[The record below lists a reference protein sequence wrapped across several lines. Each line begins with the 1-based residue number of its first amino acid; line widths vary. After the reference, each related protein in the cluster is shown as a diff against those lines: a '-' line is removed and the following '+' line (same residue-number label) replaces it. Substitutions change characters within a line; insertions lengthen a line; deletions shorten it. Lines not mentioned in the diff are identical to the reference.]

1 MKIKNIKITE
11 SIKFSINEIF
21 KEKSNQWIFQIW
33 KIKDIERKKIRE
45 LNKIKNEIDRN
56 LESIIY
62 KNVNKASLKV
72 FKKINGFKL

>member
-1 MKIKNIKITE
+1 MNISNMKN
-11 SIKFSINEIF
+11 
-21 KEKSNQWIFQIW
+21 
-33 KIKDIERKKIRE
+33 KDIERKKIRE

-72 FKKINGFKL
+72 FKKINGFRL

>member
-1 MKIKNIKITE
+1 MKIKSIKIKE
-11 SIKFSINEIF
+11 SIKFSINEIY
-21 KEKSNQWIFQIW
+21 KEKSNQRTFQIW

-45 LNKIKNEIDRN
+45 LNKIENEIDRN

-72 FKKINGFKL
+72 FKQINVFKL

>member
-1 MKIKNIKITE
+1 MRFIKK
-11 SIKFSINEIF
+11 
-21 KEKSNQWIFQIW
+21 KSNQWIFQIW

-45 LNKIKNEIDRN
+45 LNKIKNEKDRN

-72 FKKINGFKL
+72 CKQINVFKL

>member
-1 MKIKNIKITE
+1 MNISKL
-11 SIKFSINEIF
+11 
-21 KEKSNQWIFQIW
+21 
-33 KIKDIERKKIRE
+33 KDIERKKIRE

>member
-11 SIKFSINEIF
+11 SIKFSINEIC
-21 KEKSNQWIFQIW
+21 KEKRNQWIFQIW

-62 KNVNKASLKV
+62 KNVNKASLKE